1 MLSSAQ
7 DKMENF
13 LKPGRQFTSNPT
25 EAETQWLRK
34 ANKLLAKHNITR
46 SMKVPKH
53 VVFPPYPKNNTA
65 DAASINFD
73 HFEQLMHDADDA
85 LGITSTHRKTPT
97 IPKSMS
103 SPKKTTKTTKPLIAA
118 ASPVTAAAAPLR
130 SRSLEEV
137 SAAPVAPTA
146 GVTFKS
152 MDLRD
157 ASEHKIY
164 DTGASYQENM
174 KHCWDKKKHSITFIP
189 KSQNFHG
196 KTRRSIYERYTISE
210 RSMRQLRD
218 YLNDS
223 SKNVSM
229 RYDKSAT
236 LEFLN
241 GKTMNLET
249 DLFVH
254 SDEELIET
262 ISSILSSTYPQHHFE
277 QIY

>member
-1 MLSSAQ
+1 MLSSARN
-7 DKMENF
+7 KMENF

-25 EAETQWLRK
+25 KAETQWLRK

-85 LGITSTHRKTPT
+85 LGITSTQRATPT
-97 IPKSMS
+97 MPRSMP
-103 SPKKTTKTTKPLIAA
+103 SPKKPKKPLIMA
-118 ASPVTAAAAPLR
+118 VTASAAPLR
-130 SRSLEEV
+130 SDACSLDHSVQEAAV
-137 SAAPVAPTA
+137 SAAPTA

-223 SKNVSM
+223 SRNVSM

>member
-1 MLSSAQ
+1 MRRSARN
-7 DKMENF
+7 KMENF

-53 VVFPPYPKNNTA
+53 IVFPPYPKKNNTES
-65 DAASINFD
+65 ASINFD
-73 HFEQLMHDADDA
+73 HFEKLMQDADDV
-85 LGITSTHRKTPT
+85 LERTSTQRVMPT
-97 IPKSMS
+97 MPKSLP
-103 SPKKTTKTTKPLIAA
+103 SPKKHKKPVIAA
-118 ASPVTAAAAPLR
+118 ASAAAPAAA
-130 SRSLEEV
+130 
-137 SAAPVAPTA
+137 SAAASAATPVSRKAA
-146 GVTFKS
+146 GVTFRS
-152 MDLRD
+152 MDLRSG
-157 ASEHKIY
+157 SEHKMY
-164 DTGASYQENM
+164 DTEISYQENM
-174 KHCWDKKKHSITFIP
+174 KGCWDKKEHSITFIP
-189 KSQNFHG
+189 KSKNFHG
-196 KTRRSIYERYTISE
+196 TTRRSIYEQYTISE
-210 RSMRQLRD
+210 RSMRQLKQ

-223 SKNVSM
+223 TRNVSM

-262 ISSILSSTYPQHHFE
+262 ISSMLSSTYPQHHFE